1 MRSDRETVRKE
12 HEYEA
17 ETIRRL
23 NRDYRMR
30 RENELETGRYDEP
43 RSWIDR
49 TRDEIAAWFGN
60 TDAMRRRQWD
70 EAAGD
75 HTGHGP
81 VRRVDADTRITEELN
96 HRLTVDRE
104 LDATRVQVATHD
116 GVVTLE
122 GAVPTWSSAQRAE
135 GLASAISGVKQVI
148 NNLLVA

>member
-12 HEYEA
+12 REYEA
-17 ETIRRL
+17 DTIRRL

-30 RENELETGRYDEP
+30 RENELETGRYAEP
-43 RSWIDR
+43 RSWLNR
-49 TRDEIAAWFGN
+49 TKDEIASWFGD
-60 TDAMRRRQWD
+60 TGAMRRRQWD

-81 VRRVDADTRITEELN
+81 VRQVDTDTRITEALN

-104 LDATRVQVATHD
+104 LDATSVLVATRD

-122 GAVPTWSSAQRAE
+122 GSVPTWSSAQRAE
-135 GLASAISGVKQVI
+135 GLASAISGVKQVV
-148 NNLLVA
+148 NNLVVA